1 MFRVS
6 DGVIRF
12 IPMRY
17 VLGPETGQGFEER
30 VAFMTWGTIVEVVE
44 RRRDGNSRVYK
55 GRERWR

>member
-1 MFRVS
+1 MFWVS

-12 IPMRY
+12 ITMWY

-30 VAFMTWGTIVEVVE
+30 MAFMTWGTIVEVVE
-44 RRRDGNSRVYK
+44 RRRDGNSRAYR